1 MSLQTAHIAPGR
13 EPPRWKDW
21 LEPSRWLR
29 SAEGR
34 RRAVN
39 VVSLIV
45 LVLAAAFVLLP
56 IFWLFETAFKQPTE
70 AYVIPPQFLFR
81 PTLENFR
88 TLFQGENGQY
98 LQDVVH
104 SLVLL
109 ASSVAVALALGTPAG
124 YALSRSR
131 FRGSRGLTAWLI
143 LVYITPALVYIV
155 PLYVVYEKLGLTGSY
170 LSLILYYETFQ
181 LPFVVFMMRGYF
193 SDIPTELDDAARI
206 DGCSRW
212 LAFRRVIL
220 PVVLPGLATVTTLI
234 SIGAWGEYFGALILT
249 DPSTQTAPVALAN
262 YVGLETSNWGALAA
276 GALVL
281 IVPVLVVISFVQ
293 RGYMRQAIAGA
304 AS

>member
-1 MSLQTAHIAPGR
+1 LAVSTRSLGSRDRASKAGWPSELVRTRRGR
-13 EPPRWKDW
+13 K
-21 LEPSRWLR
+21 
-29 SAEGR
+29 
-34 RRAVN
+34 RALD
-39 VVSLIV
+39 VVSLVV
-45 LVLAAAFVLLP
+45 LLIGGAFVLLP
-56 IFWLFETAFKQPTE
+56 IFWLFETAFKQATE

-88 TLFQGENGQY
+88 TLLQGENGEY

-109 ASSVAVALALGTPAG
+109 GSSVAVALALGTPAG

-131 FRGSRGLTAWLI
+131 FRGSRALSVWLI
-143 LVYITPALVYIV
+143 AVYITPALVYIV
-155 PLYVVYEKLGLTGSY
+155 PLYVIYEKLGLTGSY

-193 SDIPTELDDAARI
+193 SDVPMELDDAARI

-220 PVVLPGLATVTTLI
+220 PVVLPGVATVTILI

-281 IVPVLVVISFVQ
+281 IVPVLLVISFVQ
-293 RGYMRQAIAGA
+293 RGYMRQALTG
-304 AS
+304 SGG